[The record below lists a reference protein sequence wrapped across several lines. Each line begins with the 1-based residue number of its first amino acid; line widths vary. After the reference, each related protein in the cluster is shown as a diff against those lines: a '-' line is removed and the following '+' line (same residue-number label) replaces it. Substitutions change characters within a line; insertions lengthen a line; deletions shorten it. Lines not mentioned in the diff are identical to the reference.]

1 MALITI
7 DKSAAWSCE
16 NFFLPSIK
24 NGTNEFI
31 SIIVNRKLKHDNSN
45 LIDLYK
51 AMSNDTRWE
60 KILYIPR
67 DIKTMVE
74 YLVTTASI
82 TKATSTSWYQY
93 GIAAGVL
100 LLGTT
105 AIILIILYVQLI
117 NKIVSVR
124 DESH

>member
-1 MALITI
+1 MIEYLIT
-7 DKSAAWSCE
+7 
-16 NFFLPSIK
+16 
-24 NGTNEFI
+24 
-31 SIIVNRKLKHDNSN
+31 
-45 LIDLYK
+45 
-51 AMSNDTRWE
+51 
-60 KILYIPR
+60 
-67 DIKTMVE
+67 
-74 YLVTTASI
+74 TAPI

-100 LLGTT
+100 LLDTT